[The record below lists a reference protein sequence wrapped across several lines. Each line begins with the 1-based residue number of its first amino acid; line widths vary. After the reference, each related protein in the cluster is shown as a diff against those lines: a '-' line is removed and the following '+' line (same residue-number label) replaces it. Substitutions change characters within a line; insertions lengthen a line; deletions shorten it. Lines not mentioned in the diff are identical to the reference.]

1 MNKRINIYVDF
12 AASAGIRLFLGE
24 WPLMLICHI
33 FILLSSLKF
42 QYLDTETEQSGG
54 SNFGI
59 QINFI
64 NLFFICSNELSD
76 IWREKVM
83 AVWISVGMSAFRQTA
98 GFFLFFFNDC
108 WWVARRV
115 ADLTN
120 FNFFPALFKTRFLLK
135 VFSKLLVKDRLL
147 LSSQSQ
153 QKGTHRG
160 KQTVQG
166 LHHELYN

>member
-42 QYLDTETEQSGG
+42 QYLDTETEQSGE

-64 NLFFICSNELSD
+64 N
-76 IWREKVM
+76 
-83 AVWISVGMSAFRQTA
+83 
-98 GFFLFFFNDC
+98 
-108 WWVARRV
+108 
-115 ADLTN
+115 
-120 FNFFPALFKTRFLLK
+120 
-135 VFSKLLVKDRLL
+135 
-147 LSSQSQ
+147 
-153 QKGTHRG
+153 
-160 KQTVQG
+160 
-166 LHHELYN
+166 

>member
-42 QYLDTETEQSGG
+42 QYLDTETEQSGE

-98 GFFLFFFNDC
+98 VFFFFNDC

-120 FNFFPALFKTRFLLK
+120 LNFFPALFKTGFLLE

-147 LSSQSQ
+147 LSSKSQ